1 MKFRI
6 FAALAIGLAIAGF
19 VAISASNTSS
29 AEGPTLIGA
38 FGKVSSP
45 SGDLYVHVL
54 AEVPANSKASDVA
67 AAAIAAQ
74 GARPITSEEFSLTG
88 LVWTGSETQDV
99 NPGDGIPQIG
109 LAYNSAN
116 QPTSGARTEFVD
128 ALAGWSNITPNFSL
142 IDAGNTDRCPS
153 LVREC
158 DGSQF
163 SDGKND
169 FGWLSIRDRNTLA
182 VTWYNTSTREAD
194 VAMNTRMKWF
204 IDSGSGYDIL
214 TVSLHELGHVAGL
227 SHSSVDGAVMEAYY
241 GGVRQSPEADDI
253 AGIIAIYGAGPT
265 PTPTPTTTPDPNAT
279 ATPVPTATATPAPTA
294 TPVAA
299 SSVEVA
305 SVSYRTSGGG
315 SGDKDLVITI
325 AAETGGSPAAGA
337 SVSIA
342 LDLLSPG
349 SGSWVGSSTTG
360 SDGTVSFRLRNAP
373 SGEYRTTVET
383 VTLGSLTCGATCPD
397 ISYYTK

>member
-1 MKFRI
+1 MKYRI
-6 FAALAIGLAIAGF
+6 VAAIAIGLAITSL

-29 AEGPTLIGA
+29 AQGPTLIGA
-38 FGKVSSP
+38 FGKASSP
-45 SGDLYVHVL
+45 AGDLYVHVL
-54 AEVPANSKASDVA
+54 AEVPANSNAADVA

-74 GARPITSEEFSLTG
+74 GARPITAEEFSLTG
-88 LVWTGSETQDV
+88 MVWTGTEGQDV

-116 QPTSGARTEFVD
+116 EPANGARIEFAD

-142 IDAGNTDRCPS
+142 ADAGTTNRCPS

-158 DGSQF
+158 DGPQVN
-163 SDGKND
+163 DGNND

-204 IDSGSGYDIL
+204 IDSGSGYDIM
-214 TVSLHELGHVAGL
+214 TVALHELGHVSGL
-227 SHSSVDGAVMEAYY
+227 SHSDVDGAVMEAYY
-241 GGVRQSPEADDI
+241 GGVRQSPTADDI

-265 PTPTPTTTPDPNAT
+265 PTPTPTATPDPNAT
-279 ATPVPTATATPAPTA
+279 ATPVPTATATPA
-294 TPVAA
+294 AA

-305 SVSYRTSGGG
+305 GVSYKTSGAKG
-315 SGDKDLVITI
+315 KDLVVTV
-325 AAETGGSPAAGA
+325 AAESGGSPASGA
-337 SVSIA
+337 SVSIT

-383 VTLGSLTCGATCPD
+383 ITLGSLTCDSTCPD
-397 ISYYTK
+397 VTYYTKP